1 MQNYSHFLYMQ
12 VGCDNVHIH
21 CEATDVDHVLK
32 SYTDGGVDLQVAK
45 SCLQQKCVKQSDGG
59 YINAWNS
66 SAAFLPDP

>member
-1 MQNYSHFLYMQ
+1 MQ

-59 YINAWNS
+59 YINA
-66 SAAFLPDP
+66 